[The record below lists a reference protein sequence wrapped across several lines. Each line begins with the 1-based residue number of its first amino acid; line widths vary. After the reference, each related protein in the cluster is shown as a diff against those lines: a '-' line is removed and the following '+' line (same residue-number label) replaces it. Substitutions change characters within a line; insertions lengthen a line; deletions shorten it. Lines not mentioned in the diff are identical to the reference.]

1 MQAFIS
7 NLISTGQTQKIRL
20 FLLLILPFLGLTNC
34 GKEKIATKEYPRII
48 TLSVARNIDSVITFN
63 GEVISG
69 DLSQIIEYG
78 FVWDKY
84 SNSPYL
90 ETSQKIVMAGAP
102 GSSKFS
108 SEVQNLTE
116 GQSFNYRAYAK
127 TNDLL
132 IYGNVISY

>member
-1 MQAFIS
+1 MQAFTF
-7 NLISTGQTQKIRL
+7 NRTAKAANGRIR
-20 FLLLILPFLGLTNC
+20 LLLILIIPFLGMTNC

-48 TLSVARNIDSVITFN
+48 TLVASRINDSAVMFN

-84 SNSPYL
+84 SASPYL
-90 ETSQKIVMAGAP
+90 ESSEKIVITGTP
-102 GSSKFS
+102 GSTTFS
-108 SEVQNLTE
+108 SEVQNLST

-132 IYGNVISY
+132 IYGNVVSY